1 MLKGLFAAL
10 WALGLP
16 GAEPLQFLDFTV
28 TEDQGIARAGEPVRV
43 ACNGAGVARLW
54 NLTAQ
59 REEPVQRED
68 GRILFLATAGAKS
81 RTRYRLDYGKPGPA
95 PESAVRVSG
104 EDLAWKVDTSHFTVD
119 LSKNPGTGRSG
130 QINTIYV
137 KDPGVLLTRNRPT
150 STLHLSPN
158 SAVGGQ
164 WNGIN
169 RWNPP
174 ERHAASHGPLS
185 FRVEREGPMPYVPNL
200 RVRTAYEVFA
210 GWPAIAVEESI
221 EATADARVS
230 LLRLCEWSLATSAE
244 NPFSHLGWE
253 DATGRVS
260 VRKKEKEETLPL
272 DTHWMA
278 FIGEARRFGFAAVI
292 ESLETEG
299 GPLAGPAARFAGD
312 PHYFCRTLINTE
324 KGPLA
329 GVQRSASYRT
339 RYWIYVFRTEG
350 ETQPLEGVSRFY
362 RAVQHPLRVQIG
374 K

>member
-1 MLKGLFAAL
+1 MLKGLFAVICAL
-10 WALGLP
+10 TSDTA
-16 GAEPLQFLDFTV
+16 FLDFTV
-28 TEDQGIARAGEPVRV
+28 TEDQGIARAGEPVWV
-43 ACNGAGVARLW
+43 ACNGAGVVRLW

-68 GRILFLATAGAKS
+68 GRILFLATVGAKS
-81 RTRYRLDYGKPGPA
+81 RTRYRLHYGKPRPT

-158 SAVGGQ
+158 SAAGGQ

-200 RVRTAYEVFA
+200 RVRTAYEFFA
-210 GWPAIAVEESI
+210 GSPAIAVEESI

-312 PHYFCRTLINTE
+312 PHYFYRTLINTE

>member
-1 MLKGLFAAL
+1 MLKGLFAVLCAL
-10 WALGLP
+10 TIDTP
-16 GAEPLQFLDFTV
+16 FLDFTV
-28 TEDQGIARAGEPVRV
+28 TEEQGIARAGEPVRV
-43 ACNGAGVARLW
+43 ACNGSGVARLW

-68 GRILFLATAGAKS
+68 RRILFLATAGAKS
-81 RTRYRLDYGKPGPA
+81 RTRYRLHYGKPGPTL
-95 PESAVRVSG
+95 ESAVRVSG
-104 EDLAWKVDTSHFTVD
+104 EDLAWKIDTSHFTVD
-119 LSKNPGTGRSG
+119 LNKNPGTGRSG

-158 SAVGGQ
+158 AAVGGQ

-169 RWNPP
+169 RWDPP
-174 ERHAASHGPLS
+174 ERHAVSHGPLS

-200 RVRTAYEVFA
+200 RVRTAYEFFA

-230 LLRLCEWSLATSAE
+230 LLRLCEWSLATGAE
-244 NPFSHLGWE
+244 NPFSQLGWE
-253 DATGRVS
+253 DAAGSVS

-272 DTHWMA
+272 DTRWMA
-278 FIGEARRFGFAAVI
+278 FIGEARRFGFAAVT

-312 PHYFCRTLINTE
+312 PHYFYRTLINAE
-324 KGPLA
+324 KGPLVMVPRGA
-329 GVQRSASYRT
+329 RYRT
-339 RYWIYVFRTEG
+339 RYWIYAFRMEG
-350 ETQPLEGVSRFY
+350 AGLSLEGVSRFY
-362 RAVQHPLRVQIG
+362 RAVQQPLRVRIDR
-374 K
+374 